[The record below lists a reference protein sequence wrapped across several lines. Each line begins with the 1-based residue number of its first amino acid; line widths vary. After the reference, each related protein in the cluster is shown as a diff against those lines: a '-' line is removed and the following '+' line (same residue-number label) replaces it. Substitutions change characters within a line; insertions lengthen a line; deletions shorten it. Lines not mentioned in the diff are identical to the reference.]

1 MRERPEHV
9 VPPARQDA
17 AATGEIGS
25 EGGSPGD
32 LLLPPARPEADTAD
46 RRPGG
51 VPALLW
57 WAVLVP
63 VVIVLLWFATSLG
76 SR

>member
-1 MRERPEHV
+1 MRERPEQV
-9 VPPARQDA
+9 VPPAEPGA
-17 AATGEIGS
+17 ADTGEVGS

-32 LLLPPARPEADTAD
+32 LLRPPVRPSAGATD

-57 WAVLVP
+57 WVVMVP
-63 VVIVLLWFATSLG
+63 VIIVLLWFATSFS